1 MLAARLMKGGLI
13 AAPVVRCSYSRVS
26 PVTPIKPK
34 AFQNVIWRSF
44 SEDARQ
50 PRTYARRRTLK
61 EIATQ
66 PTQGLPFQVGTA
78 AVAGGALFGLGA
90 LAYYGLGLSN
100 KSGFIDQSMVWPQY
114 VKDRIKDTYLYL
126 GGSLAFT
133 AASAAAVFRS
143 PVAIRFVSKSGLM
156 ALFVSMAALIGS
168 GQLCRS
174 IPYQSGFGPK
184 QMAWVLHSSVMGA
197 VLAPMCFLGGPIL
210 LRAAWYTAGVV
221 GGLSAVAA
229 CAPSD
234 KFLNMG
240 APLGMALGAVFVS
253 SIGTYFLPPTTMMGA
268 GLYSVAMYG
277 GLLVFSGFLL
287 YDTQRVVRAAETYPQ
302 YAVQPFDPV
311 NAALSIYLDV
321 INIFIRIATMLA
333 TGGSSKRK

>member
-1 MLAARLMKGGLI
+1 MLAARLAKGGLVV
-13 AAPVVRCSYSRVS
+13 APVIRCSFSRVS
-26 PVTPIKPK
+26 PLTPIKPK
-34 AFQNVIWRSF
+34 SFQNVIWRNF

-50 PRTYARRRTLK
+50 PRTFARRRTLK

-66 PTQGLPFQVGTA
+66 PTQGMPFQIGTA

-100 KSGFIDQSMVWPQY
+100 KSGIVDQAMVWPEY
-114 VKDRIKDTYLYL
+114 VKDRIKDTYMYL

-133 AASAAAVFRS
+133 VASAAAVFRS
-143 PVAIRFVSKSGLM
+143 PVAINFISRSGLLAMFVSI
-156 ALFVSMAALIGS
+156 AALVGT
-168 GQLCRS
+168 GELCRS
-174 IPYQSGFGPK
+174 IPYKEGFGPK
-184 QMAWVLHSSVMGA
+184 QMAWILHASTMGA
-197 VLAPMCFLGGPIL
+197 VLAPMAFLGGPIL
-210 LRAAWYTAGVV
+210 VRAAWYTAGVV
-221 GGLSAVAA
+221 GGLSTIAA

-240 APLGMALGAVFVS
+240 APLGMGLGVVFAS

-287 YDTQRVVRAAETYPQ
+287 FDTQRIVRAAETYPQ
-302 YAVQPFDPV
+302 YAIQPFDPV
-311 NAALSIYLDV
+311 NASLSIYLDV
-321 INIFIRIATMLA
+321 INIFVRIATMLA
-333 TGGSSKRK
+333 MGGNKKK